1 LGVAHPPGYPTYTLL
16 THYVMKAPFPPR
28 FYLANDWSFQFD
40 ANPTKAWYVNNL
52 SGLFGAFTAVF
63 ITASIDSITNVK
75 YSGLS
80 LSTIAVF
87 LFSFSPLIWEYST
100 TAEVFALN
108 NLLCSAVLYL
118 SIIILRLMFTSS
130 LQNKSSP
137 DIHRIIMVGAFLSGV
152 ALTNQHTSLL
162 HISYFILAVITA
174 TFYYKLSNIWF
185 LLLKSSFSFIFG
197 LLPYSYLYFAS
208 KSSPEGSWGDTATLQ
223 GLLRHILRSEY
234 GTFRLGGIEGSENWY
249 QRIMHYFQFVRKEN
263 KFSFI
268 FLVTIV
274 GIILMIISNRNSY
287 ASANQKN
294 IVQMKASLASTSSKQ
309 NKSNS
314 KKRKKEENTTV
325 EIPVEAPVVQME
337 GNEREN
343 NSIKKRLFLI
353 VLGGWIYYL
362 LIWHCIFSN
371 LPLSSPMPY
380 NVHSRFWMQPNILL
394 FVMYGV
400 AIEEVMGV
408 LSALTPFLQ
417 NKIVETAVVVVF
429 LSSLLYQRLPLNN
442 RSELG
447 WIIHK
452 YGEATLSVI
461 PDQSLL
467 LSHTD
472 IDLNSI
478 RYLRLCENYP
488 SASSVSPSVNDI
500 VQEKTNQVQQ
510 FSTQMMP
517 YPWFS
522 KKQAVYFGN
531 FSMPDL
537 SFPQISTDRTSIGNR
552 MFISRLLSGNLEKM
566 SSSEAS
572 RRKEE
577 GKKQKKKAK
586 RTETGSERFPG
597 GVYLDMQAINDIE
610 IEDMNEW
617 LKEFQLIPWGSQ
629 YRVSPSLMTPFTDSS
644 LSLIEEFH
652 ILSYQQL
659 QQFKSILFSFQPN
672 LIQTSTSNVHSSS
685 PSSVSRF
692 HKLFPIGT
700 WESVVMNIFNDIHNQ
715 FGLSLLTYVIY
726 RQNLKN
732 MTLETLP
739 LLLDRLFVAIE
750 LLTFAHNNVVKYQT
764 LSSSAKDLHKNTA
777 LSYLR
782 LHGLLTVV
790 EQFKDKLKAVIDYQ
804 RQNQKVNVFVSYLF
818 F

>member
-1 LGVAHPPGYPTYTLL
+1 
-16 THYVMKAPFPPR
+16 MKTPFPPR
-28 FYLANDWSFQFD
+28 IYLTNDWSLHFD
-40 ANPTKAWYVNNL
+40 ENPTKAWFVNHM
-52 SGLFGAFTAVF
+52 SAVFGALTAVF
-63 ITASIDSITNVK
+63 MAASIDGITNLK
-75 YSGLS
+75 YSGLG
-80 LSTIAVF
+80 LSTVAVF

-118 SIIILRLMFTSS
+118 SIKILHLVFISS
-130 LQNKSSP
+130 LQDNSSIS
-137 DIHRIIMVGAFLSGV
+137 IHRLTMTGAFLSGL

-162 HISYFILAVITA
+162 HLSYFVLAVVFA
-174 TFYYKLSNIWF
+174 SVFYKLSGIWS
-185 LLLKSSFSFIFG
+185 LLLKSSFCFLFG
-197 LLPYSYLYFAS
+197 LLPYSYIYFAS
-208 KSSPEGSWGDTATLQ
+208 FRSPEGSWGDTVTVR
-223 GLLRHILRSEY
+223 GFLRHVLRSEY

-249 QRIMHYFQFVRKEN
+249 ERIIHYFQFVRKEN
-263 KFSFI
+263 KAALI
-268 FLVTIV
+268 FLVVIV
-274 GIILMIISNRNSY
+274 GTALMVLSKRSFTVNKSSN
-287 ASANQKN
+287 
-294 IVQMKASLASTSSKQ
+294 VQARFASTSSQQGK
-309 NKSNS
+309 NS
-314 KKRKKEENTTV
+314 SQKRRKEENSSQISTSV
-325 EIPVEAPVVQME
+325 DSPAVAKGEC
-337 GNEREN
+337 ERELISLKN
-343 NSIKKRLFLI
+343 RLFLI
-353 VLGGWIYYL
+353 VFGGWIYYL

-394 FVMYGV
+394 FLMYGV
-400 AIEEVMGV
+400 AIEEIKSVV
-408 LSALTPFLQ
+408 SPFLPFLR
-417 NKIVETAVVVVF
+417 NKIMETAIVAVF
-429 LSSLLYQRLPLNN
+429 LSTLLYHRVPLNN

-452 YGEATLSVI
+452 YGEATLSVM

-488 SASSVSPSVNDI
+488 NSSSEHPESKKI
-500 VQEKTNQVQQ
+500 QQ

-522 KKQAVYFGN
+522 YKQSAYFGN
-531 FSMPDL
+531 FSMPDV
-537 SFPQISTDRTSIGNR
+537 SFPEISTARTSVGNR
-552 MFISRLLSGNLEKM
+552 MFINRLLRGNLEKLT
-566 SSSEAS
+566 SSDKSTKKAE
-572 RRKEE
+572 K
-577 GKKQKKKAK
+577 KKQKTKVK
-586 RTETGSERFPG
+586 TGGERFPG
-597 GVYLDMQAINDIE
+597 GVYIDMQAINDIE

-629 YRVSPSLMTPFTDSS
+629 YRVVPSLVTPLTNSS
-644 LSLIEEFH
+644 FSTIEEFH

-659 QQFKSILFSFQPN
+659 KQFKSILFSFQSDLLQNSDP
-672 LIQTSTSNVHSSS
+672 HSSS
-685 PSSVSRF
+685 PPLVSQF
-692 HKLFPIGT
+692 HLLFPVGT

-750 LLTFAHNNVVKYQT
+750 LLTFAHQNVEKYQT

-790 EQFKDKLKAVIDYQ
+790 EQFKDKLKVVVDYQ
-804 RQNQKVNVFVSYLF
+804 RQHHEKVSHVLVFVLSLTSVFVLTACVYE
-818 F
+818 